1 MEDPY
6 KVLGLEKTATA
17 DEIRTRYRK
26 LAKEHHPDLN
36 PGKASEER
44 FKAIS
49 NAYGLLSDPEK
60 RARFDRGEIDESGN
74 ERPTARQFYRDFGDH
89 PGRTKYRAEA
99 FDEEDL
105 GDLFARAF
113 GARARADAGAGSASF
128 SFRGGDAQ
136 YTLSV
141 EFLEAANGAIKR
153 LTLPDG
159 NVLDVHIP
167 AGLRDGQTLR
177 LSGKGEPGYGDGP
190 PGDAL
195 VHVHVRPHPQ
205 FRREGDDIIV
215 ELPVGLAEAAL
226 GATVEAPTI
235 KGPVN
240 LTIPPNS
247 TSGTRLR
254 LRGRGISGGHQFVEL
269 KVMLP
274 TEDEPELKA
283 FLEGW
288 KPQHP
293 FDPRKAAVKA

>member
-6 KVLGLEKTATA
+6 KVLGVEKSATA
-17 DEIRTRYRK
+17 DEIRARYRQ

-49 NAYGLLSDPEK
+49 NAYGILSDPEK
-60 RARFDRGEIDESGN
+60 RARYDRGEIDESGN
-74 ERPTARQFYRDFGDH
+74 ERPSARQFYRDFGDE
-89 PGRTKYRAEA
+89 PGRSKYRAEV
-99 FDEEDL
+99 FDEQDL
-105 GDLFARAF
+105 GDIFARAF
-113 GARARADAGAGSASF
+113 GARTRAGAGAQNF
-128 SFRGGDAQ
+128 SFRGSDVH

-141 EFLEAANGAIKR
+141 EFIEAANGATKR

-159 NVLDVHIP
+159 KVLDVHIP
-167 AGLRDGQTLR
+167 AGLRDGQMLR

-195 VHVHVRPHPQ
+195 IQVHVRPHAQ

-215 ELPVGLAEAAL
+215 ELAVSLSEAVL
-226 GATVEAPTI
+226 GAKVETPTI
-235 KGPVN
+235 KGPVS

-247 TSGTRLR
+247 TSGSRLR

-269 KVMLP
+269 KVMVP
-274 TEDEPELKA
+274 TEDEPELRA
-283 FLEGW
+283 FLESW
-288 KPQHP
+288 KPRHP
-293 FDPRKAAVKA
+293 FDPRKAAVRT